1 MPQLQ
6 KHEATMMIA
15 RYKQAWWLGLLALMS
30 CDVINPAEDIPG
42 YIYVTEFRLT
52 TSPGLHGSASE
63 RITDVWLNVDGDFAG
78 AYTLPALI
86 PILGLG
92 ERELVLQAGIKE
104 NGINSTPDIYPYYN
118 DFRLRLE
125 LRPNEV
131 DTIRP
136 TIRYSDFARFAFIED
151 FESSSQIFQD
161 VRLGRADQLQISNV
175 EVFEGTAS
183 GRIRLDSLNPVL
195 EVATTV
201 RFNDLIARDPRVF
214 LELNYKSDVPVVFG
228 IIGNQPGGLPINE
241 VVRFEPGF
249 LPRENWNKIYF
260 NLSTLIIEANQ
271 PEIQIVLQAFI
282 PILDGSF
289 SRTQA
294 DVWLDNIKLVHF

>member
-1 MPQLQ
+1 M
-6 KHEATMMIA
+6 TIA
-15 RYKQAWWLGLLALMS
+15 RYYKQAGWLALLALMS
-30 CDVINPAEDIPG
+30 CDIINPAEDIPG
-42 YIYVTEFRLT
+42 YIYVTEFQLT

-86 PILGLG
+86 PILGVG
-92 ERELVLQAGIKE
+92 AQRELVLQAGIKE
-104 NGINSTPDIYPYYN
+104 NGINATPDIYPYYN
-118 DFRLRLE
+118 DFRLTLE

-136 TIRYSDFARFAFIED
+136 AIRYSDFTRFAFIED
-151 FESSSQIFQD
+151 FESSSHIFQD
-161 VRLGRADQLQISNV
+161 VRLGRADQMQISNV
-175 EVFEGTAS
+175 EVFEGLAS

-195 EVATTV
+195 EVATNV

-249 LPRENWNKIYF
+249 LPKDEWNKIYF
-260 NLSTLIIEANQ
+260 NLSTMILESSQ

-282 PILDGSF
+282 PILDGGF

>member
-42 YIYVTEFRLT
+42 YIYVPEFRLT
-52 TSPGLHGSASE
+52 VSPGLHGSASE
-63 RITDVWLNVDGDFAG
+63 RITDVWLNVDGDFLG

-86 PILGLG
+86 PILEMG

-104 NGINSTPDIYPYYN
+104 NGINSTPDIYPFYN
-118 DFRLRLE
+118 DFRLTFE
-125 LRPNEV
+125 LKPNEV

-136 TIRYSDFARFAFIED
+136 SIRYSDFARFAFIED

-161 VRLGRADQLQISNV
+161 VRLGRADQLQISNA

-183 GRIRLDSLNPVL
+183 GHIRLDSLNPVL

-201 RFNDLIARDPRVF
+201 RFNDLITRDPRVF
-214 LELNYKSDVPVVFG
+214 LELNYKSEVPVVFG
-228 IIGNQPGGLPINE
+228 IIGNRPGGLPSNE
-241 VVRFEPGF
+241 VVLFEPGF
-249 LPRENWNKIYF
+249 LPREDWNKIYF

-271 PEIQIVLQAFI
+271 PEIQVVLQAFI
-282 PILDGSF
+282 PIADGSF
-289 SRTQA
+289 SRSQA
-294 DVWLDNIKLVHF
+294 NVWLDNIKLLHF